1 MIRPPCPSDWGSCIP
16 SKLPLLAAPMRP
28 LLVSGRLKRGG
39 ERQLPL
45 GLCVFPAP
53 ASTTRRRSLPLR
65 RRAMPLVR
73 RVCSGERHSRDRPSM
88 FALSSLDCYW
98 RCAARSLIAPR
109 DFARFSWGRPVG
121 RVPEFRNGN
130 GRNHGDTR
138 RNFAGF
144 TSLPVKIS
152 LVVSKRLTCSVR
164 DGSDKLFRGQ
174 GRHPLAQS

>member
-1 MIRPPCPSDWGSCIP
+1 MLTLAPRGEFASVLVSRARGLIRPPCPSDWESCIP
-16 SKLPLLAAPMRP
+16 SKLPLLAAAMRP

-53 ASTTRRRSLPLR
+53 ASTTRWRSSPSR

-109 DFARFSWGRPVG
+109 DFARFRSFEMVTG
-121 RVPEFRNGN
+121 
-130 GRNHGDTR
+130 
-138 RNFAGF
+138 
-144 TSLPVKIS
+144 KITATPAENL
-152 LVVSKRLTCSVR
+152 LVAPR
-164 DGSDKLFRGQ
+164 FQ
-174 GRHPLAQS
+174 